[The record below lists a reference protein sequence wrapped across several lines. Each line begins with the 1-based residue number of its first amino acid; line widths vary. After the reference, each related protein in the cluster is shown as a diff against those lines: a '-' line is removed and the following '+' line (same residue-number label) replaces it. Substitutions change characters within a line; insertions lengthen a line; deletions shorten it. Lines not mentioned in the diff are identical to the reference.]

1 MITVALHGAE
11 FFAYHGFY
19 PEEQVLGNKFI
30 IDIEVTFP
38 PKGNFKEDNIQNTV
52 DYEKLHKI
60 AAAKMKQTKKLIETV
75 AQSIADKIKEKY
87 PFAESIKVSI
97 KKCNPPMNG
106 RVAYSSIVIT
116 V

>member
-38 PKGNFKEDNIQNTV
+38 PKGDFKEDDLQNTV
-52 DYEKLHKI
+52 DYVELYEI
-60 AAAKMKQTKKLIETV
+60 TASEMKQTKKLIDTV
-75 AQSIADKIKEKY
+75 AQSIADRIKEKY
-87 PFAESIKVSI
+87 PFATSIKVSL
-97 KKCNPPMNG
+97 KKCNPPMSG
-106 RVAYSSIVIT
+106 RVQYSSIVIT
-116 V
+116 L

>member
-30 IDIEVTFP
+30 IDIEVTFE
-38 PKGNFKEDNIQNTV
+38 PKGDFKEDNIGHTV
-52 DYEKLHKI
+52 DYEKMHKI
-60 AAAKMKQTKKLIETV
+60 ATAEMKQTKKLIETV

-87 PFAESIKVSI
+87 PFAASIKVSI
-97 KKCNPPMNG
+97 KKCNPPLNG
-106 RVAYSSIVIT
+106 RVAYSSIV
-116 V
+116 VVV